1 MGRFIRIK
9 LSVLPKETE
18 GPAVLLHEAIIEDTY
33 SIWEVA
39 MDSDYTLFLYN
50 RIGSL
55 YSEIQI
61 RNTCTFQVLNTIV
74 LDDSRTDS
82 TFRPYVFH
90 YLNGLIATCLRTEMN
105 NEKWIRFNLNH
116 KFIFERN

>member
-1 MGRFIRIK
+1 MTRSIRIK
-9 LSVLPKETE
+9 LSVLPKESV
-18 GPAVLLHEAIIEDTY
+18 GAAVLFLEAIIADTN

-39 MDSDYTLFLYN
+39 MDSEYTLFLYN